1 MPTLNIRQYRY
12 GAVISLCIALAMLW
26 VSFSMGKNEFFL
38 LLNGNLG
45 SIADYFF
52 AIFTN
57 AGDASLWIV
66 ALLITLFVLKQKKL
80 WPLLL
85 SGFVISTILTQAC
98 KYFIFPNELRPYKAI
113 PAKAA
118 IHHVLFVQPLNLS
131 SFPSGHTAT
140 AFSIYLVFCLLLP
153 GRWWLWVGLLY
164 GLLVGY
170 SRVYLAQHFPLDV
183 AAGII
188 VGVVT
193 VVASLYIQKVIC
205 RKQQAGKPAL

>member
-1 MPTLNIRQYRY
+1 MPTLNIRQYRI
-12 GAVISLCIALAMLW
+12 GAVISFVIAVVMLA

-38 LLNGNLG
+38 LVNGNLG
-45 SIADYFF
+45 NAADYFF

-80 WPLLL
+80 WPLLV
-85 SGFVISTILTQAC
+85 SGFIISTVLTQVC
-98 KYFIFPNELRPYKAI
+98 KYFIVPNELRPYKAI
-113 PAKAA
+113 PDKAA
-118 IHHVLFVQPLNLS
+118 IHHVLFIQPLNLS

-140 AFSIYLVFCLLLP
+140 AFSIYLIFCLLLP

-170 SRVYLAQHFPLDV
+170 SRIYLAQHFPLDV
-183 AAGII
+183 AAGML

-193 VVASLYIQKVIC
+193 VVASLYVQRMVFK
-205 RKQQAGKPAL
+205 RKNG